1 MTDNPW
7 DEISDNENKGVGR
20 RGKNNGLNKNK
31 DNNSDKEGFFESF
44 FSPFSFFNGKDGAGK
59 EGYVAPSGK
68 LYFLKNRSNF
78 QVFLAV
84 VFFVFFLWLAS
95 GFYIVRQEESGIIMR
110 FGKYVRDVESGL
122 HYRLPFPIEEVVK
135 GAIKRVRI
143 LKIGS
148 DFDNSVSSNASFGA
162 RQDKE
167 LGEGWAL
174 TGDENIVN
182 LELNVQWKIRD
193 LKKFV
198 FSVRDKEQ
206 TIYDATQSVVREVV
220 SKMKLADILTSG
232 RGVIEEESKKLLQQ
246 MLDDYNMGVDIL
258 VVQMLRIDPPSQV
271 VDSFRDVQTARIDK
285 ESEINRA
292 YKYRNDIYPKVKG
305 EAGKIIEDA
314 NGYAIAVVN
323 KAKGDAS
330 RFSQVYEQYKSAPFV
345 TRKRMYLEAMESVF
359 NKNKITIVD
368 DNVRN
373 VFLSS
378 DLADEKKLAVVE
390 QNYKQSNSQESD

>member
-1 MTDNPW
+1 MTTDNPW
-7 DEISDNENKGVGR
+7 DEIGDDENKGVGR
-20 RGKNNGLNKNK
+20 RSKSGGLNKNK
-31 DNNSDKEGFFESF
+31 KDSSNKESFFGSF
-44 FSPFSFFNGKDGAGK
+44 FSPFSFFGDGGNSKAGGRVSTEK
-59 EGYVAPSGK
+59 FGFFSG
-68 LYFLKNRSNF
+68 RSNF
-78 QVFLAV
+78 QFFLSGV
-84 VFFVFFLWLAS
+84 ILMFFLWLAS
-95 GFYIVRQEESGIIMR
+95 GFYVVRQEESGIVMR
-110 FGKYVRDVESGL
+110 FGKYVREVDSGL
-122 HYRLPFPIEEVVK
+122 HYRLPFPIEEVIK

-143 LKIGS
+143 LKIGG
-148 DFDNSVSSNASFGA
+148 DFENSGNSSASFGT

-232 RGVIEEESKKLLQQ
+232 RGVIEEESRKLLQQ

-330 RFSQVYEQYKSAPFV
+330 RFNQVYEQYKNAPFV
-345 TRKRMYLEAMESVF
+345 TRKRMYLEAMENIF

-368 DNVRN
+368 DNVKN
-373 VFLSS
+373 VFLSN
-378 DLADEKKLAVVE
+378 DIQNDKKMMMAE
-390 QNYKQSNSQESD
+390 QNNEQHNIQDSD